1 MVKSFRNKKIS
12 YYFSICKIVDPY
24 WPERIW
30 FFKWKLKTWQEET
43 GVLCWFS
50 TCELFRKNR
59 FDSFSLLCDFFFSK
73 HLLGQWIGWPPTH
86 QLASLHCPQREENFS
101 QQDGSHW
108 NHVSDKHYKFQH
120 VPNTSNHKTS
130 LPQSTTHKSLVV
142 LRVVFCQ
149 FLDKNDYEE
158 QSLQLFTLL
167 CG

>member
-1 MVKSFRNKKIS
+1 MKTENLARRNW
-12 YYFSICKIVDPY
+12 SIVLVFYMWTVQEKQ
-24 WPERIW
+24 IW
-30 FFKWKLKTWQEET
+30 FFFFALW
-43 GVLCWFS
+43 
-50 TCELFRKNR
+50 
-59 FDSFSLLCDFFFSK
+59 FFFSK